1 MTGGGVGSYEGEEM
15 TSPPPLVLLRLEIQL
30 TWPSPRLQ
38 HKAQAKAVGLSSRV
52 LGQSE
57 QRGAHPDYN
66 RGLAPKMGL
75 LH

>member
-1 MTGGGVGSYEGEEM
+1 MKGRKM
-15 TSPPPLVLLRLEIQL
+15 TSPPLVLPRLEIQL
-30 TWPSPRLQ
+30 MRPSPRLQ
-38 HKAQAKAVGLSSRV
+38 HEARDKALGLSSRV

-66 RGLAPKMGL
+66 RGLAPKLGL